1 MSRLS
6 GELSSG
12 RSRLGRLVAR
22 SLVAGLALA
31 SCSAPERSAETA
43 GSPTGPVS
51 LLVVTLDTTRPDH
64 LGPYGGSAETTP
76 SLSTLAARGV
86 VFDKAYAVAPITLPA
101 HTSILTGLYP
111 PQHRVRNNGIDAV
124 GDEIQTLAE
133 RARAAGFRTGAF
145 VAAAVLDSRYG
156 LDQGFE
162 TYDDGLDAGKRRDR
176 WGIQE
181 RPATQVADAALAW
194 LGTLPAD
201 QPFFAWVHFFD
212 AHAPWE
218 PPSPFRERFAA
229 DLYSGEIAYQDS
241 QLGRLLASPR
251 IGQNTLVAVVGDHG
265 ESLGEHGESTHGMLV
280 YDSTLRIPWVL
291 EGPGVPAGRRLET
304 AVSQVDVVPTLLR
317 LLHLPADPALP
328 GRDVLAS
335 GDESTQLEPALYA
348 ESRQPFAAY
357 GWSPLQA
364 MVKGHWKL
372 IRGVESELYDLSADP
387 AESLDLA
394 QREPGIV
401 RQLAGELQ
409 PYATQESATRRLEEE
424 SLAQLRSLG
433 YVATG
438 RATPAAGAELR
449 DPKRE
454 IALHEEILSLF
465 GHGSG
470 ASADL
475 VPALRSILDRDP
487 GNLTALQELP
497 RALLEAGRWEELARA
512 AARAIEAG
520 ADPAPIWLL
529 QARGLRRQGKSA
541 AALALLDRAIEQ
553 DQQLYPLWVEKISI
567 QLADGDS
574 AAARHTV
581 EAARELFDGRPWL
594 DVQIARL
601 VELPDGKNQAAEQRL
616 RRVVADHPE
625 EVDAYGV
632 LADVLVADRRLEEA
646 VAVLRRGVELQ
657 PQAAQLHSRL
667 GLLLSGSPDLDGAER
682 HLARAIELSPESRPA
697 LQAALDGVA
706 ERRRSGA
713 NALPGGDRPAGG
725 DSAEARMEQ
734 AVATLEARLRES
746 PDDLDAL
753 FQRAALAVESGD
765 PQGAET
771 YLRRALAV
779 EPRQADVWN
788 DLGVMVE
795 QQGRL
800 DDARECYEKALEFE
814 PRMLQAMINLG
825 VVARRQGDWE
835 AAARHFEDALRQ
847 PAAPVDVQLELGNLY
862 SGPLRQSA
870 LARSHYEAFLLAA
883 PADPRASQV
892 RERLRALPGG

>member
-1 MSRLS
+1 VPGEPSSRGSRL
-6 GELSSG
+6 
-12 RSRLGRLVAR
+12 RRLVTRCLA
-22 SLVAGLALA
+22 AGLALV
-31 SCSAPERSAETA
+31 SCSAPEGPGETH
-43 GSPTGPVS
+43 GSPAGPTS

-64 LGPYGGSAETTP
+64 LGPYGGSDRTTP
-76 SLSTLAARGV
+76 SLSALARQGM
-86 VFDKAYAVAPITLPA
+86 VFERAYAVAPITLPA

-124 GDEIQTLAE
+124 GDQIQTLAE

-162 TYDDGLDAGKRRDR
+162 TYDDGLDAERRRDR

-181 RPATQVADAALAW
+181 RPATQVADAALGW

-201 QPFFAWVHFFD
+201 QRFFAWVHFFD

-218 PPSPFRERFAA
+218 PPSPFRERFAS
-229 DLYSGEIAYQDS
+229 DLYSGELAYQDS

-251 IGQNTLVAVVGDHG
+251 VGKSTVVAVIGDHG

-280 YDSTLRIPWVL
+280 YNSTLRIPWVL
-291 EGPGVPAGRRLET
+291 EGPGVPVGRRLET

-317 LLHLPADPALP
+317 LLHLPADPELP
-328 GRDVLAS
+328 GRDLLAS
-335 GDESTQLEPALYA
+335 GGEPAALEPGLYA

-364 MVKGHWKL
+364 IVKGRWKL
-372 IRGVESELYDLSADP
+372 IRGVESELYDLAADP

-394 QREPGIV
+394 QREPGVV
-401 RQLAGELQ
+401 RELAAELQ
-409 PYATQESATRRLEEE
+409 PYAAQESAARPLEED

-438 RATPAAGAELR
+438 RATPAAGAKLR
-449 DPKRE
+449 DPKRS

-465 GHGSG
+465 GHGG
-470 ASADL
+470 SAPADV
-475 VPALRSILDRDP
+475 VPALRRILDRDP

-497 RALLEAGRWEELARA
+497 QALLEAGRWEELDRA
-512 AARAIEAG
+512 AARAVQAG

-529 QARGLRRQGKSA
+529 QARGLRRQGKPG
-541 AALALLDRAIEQ
+541 AALALLDKAIEQ
-553 DQQLYPLWVEKISI
+553 DRQLYPLWVEKISI
-567 QLADGDS
+567 QLAQSDT
-574 AAARHTV
+574 AAARRTV
-581 EAARELFDGRPWL
+581 EAARELYDGRPWL
-594 DVQIARL
+594 DLQIARL

-616 RRVVADHPE
+616 RRSLADDPDQ
-625 EVDAYGV
+625 VDAYGV
-632 LADVLVADRRLEEA
+632 LADILVADRRVEEA
-646 VAVLRRGVELQ
+646 VAVLRQGVEHQ

-667 GLLLSGSPDLDGAER
+667 GLLLSGSPDLEGAER
-682 HLARAIELSPESRPA
+682 HLARAIELSAESSRPE
-697 LQAALDGVA
+697 LQAALDGVT
-706 ERRRSGA
+706 ERRRAALSAPSGGSPSA
-713 NALPGGDRPAGG
+713 TGDPMA
-725 DSAEARMEQ
+725 ARLEQ
-734 AVATLEARLRES
+734 AVAGLEARLRAN

-753 FQRAALAVESGD
+753 FQRAALAVERGD
-765 PQGAET
+765 AQGAET

-814 PRMLQAMINLG
+814 PHLLQAMINLG
-825 VVARRQGDWE
+825 VVARQQGDWA
-835 AAARHFEDALRQ
+835 AAARHFEDALAQ
-847 PAAPVDVQLELGNLY
+847 PAAPIDVQLELGNLY

-883 PADPRASQV
+883 PADPRAPQV
-892 RERLRALPGG
+892 RERLRDLPGG